1 MYAILKN
8 YNYLL
13 FLVFYI
19 FSIPLFQ
26 AYSCDSKAIIGYFF
40 LISVFIGLLVNSKK
54 LTFSFVELVFIGL
67 VAVVNIYY
75 MYVSFSGLIYIKY
88 TYLILLSLFLSKF
101 FSTISPTRLVKTI
114 GFIYSTIIVLL
125 VLEYLYVS
133 FFGNDF
139 FIKHLSCYAPG
150 VVGYRHMSDYSLFS
164 SFFSTPGLNSILV
177 GSQTASQI
185 SLISLIWFFLFSIFA
200 SNNFRNKL
208 LILFSLLFLILSPTI
223 TAWFLFIV
231 TLIFA
236 GIFYLRKRTIS
247 AFAFYL
253 GIILITSLAI
263 FFAILV
269 YSRYDSFGAVFEKLI
284 LPQVFNFSFLNY
296 QELFLGVNIEK
307 ASELFKVIE
316 VAVIHHFVIFGII
329 GMLVFFVFVFFNI
342 LKSMKFRHKLDS
354 NEKLLYFAS
363 VAIVFVFV
371 LSNIHYQVMF
381 QVGLMEI
388 FSIHL
393 AYIISILNNQNKLD
407 FK

>member
-1 MYAILKN
+1 MHETLKN
-8 YNYLL
+8 YKYLL

-26 AYSCDSKAIIGYFF
+26 AYSCDSKAVISYFF
-40 LISVFIGLLVNSKK
+40 LIAVFIGLIVNSKK
-54 LTFSFVELVFIGL
+54 LTFSFVELLFVGF
-67 VAVVNIYY
+67 VVVLNIYY
-75 MYVSFSGLIYIKY
+75 MYINFSGLIYIKY
-88 TYLILLSLFLSKF
+88 TYLIFLSLFLSKF

-114 GFIYSTIIVLL
+114 GFIYSTIIVFLG
-125 VLEYLYVS
+125 LEYLYVL

-139 FIKHLSCYAPG
+139 FTEYFSCYAPG
-150 VVGYRHMSDYSLFS
+150 VIGYRHMSDYSLFR
-164 SFFSTPGLNSILV
+164 SFFSTPGLNSIFL
-177 GSQTASQI
+177 GSQSASQI
-185 SLISLIWFFLFSIFA
+185 SLISLIWFFLFSVFV
-200 SNNFRNKL
+200 SNNFKNKL

-223 TAWFLFIV
+223 TAWFLFMV

-236 GIFYLRKRTIS
+236 GIFYLRKRIIS
-247 AFAFYL
+247 AVIFYFA
-253 GIILITSLAI
+253 IILTIILSI
-263 FFAILV
+263 FFIMMI
-269 YSRYDSFGAVFEKLI
+269 YSRYDGFGAIFDSLI

-296 QELFLGVNIEK
+296 KELFLGVNIEK

-316 VAVIHHFVIFGII
+316 VAVIHHFAIFGII
-329 GMLVFFVFVFFNI
+329 GMFVFFAFVFFNI
-342 LKSMKFRHKLDS
+342 FESMKFRHKLDS

-363 VAIVFVFV
+363 VLIVFVFI

>member
-26 AYSCDSKAIIGYFF
+26 AYSCESKAAIGYFF
-40 LISVFIGLLVNSKK
+40 LIATFIGLIVNSKK

-67 VAVVNIYY
+67 VTALNIYY

-88 TYLILLSLFLSKF
+88 TYLILLPLFLSKF
-101 FSTISPTRLVKTI
+101 FSTISPTKLVKTI
-114 GFIYSTIIVLL
+114 GFIYSTIIIFLG
-125 VLEYLYVS
+125 LEYLYVL

-139 FIKHLSCYAPG
+139 FIEYLSCYAPG

-164 SFFSTPGLNSILV
+164 SFFSTPGLNSILL

-185 SLISLIWFFLFSIFA
+185 SLISLIWFFLFSIFV
-200 SNNFRNKL
+200 SNNFKNKV

-223 TAWFLFIV
+223 TSWFLFLV

-247 AFAFYL
+247 AVTFYL
-253 GIILITSLAI
+253 GVILIISLAI

-269 YSRYDSFGAVFEKLI
+269 YSRYDSLGAIFDRIV
-284 LPQVFNFSFLNY
+284 LPQVFNFNFLTY
-296 QELFLGVNIEK
+296 KELFLGVNIEK
-307 ASELFKVIE
+307 ASELFKVTEI
-316 VAVIHHFVIFGII
+316 AVIHHFAIFGII
-329 GMLVFFVFVFFNI
+329 GVVVFFAFVFFNI
-342 LKSMKFRHKLDS
+342 FESMKFRSKLDS

-407 FK
+407 LK